1 MVVAHLNDFALGW
14 FTPVLAYAASVTGSL
29 FGLLCTVRA
38 QQFRSSK
45 EHARWLVLAA
55 IAIGGTGIWLMHF
68 SAMMGFGV
76 SGSVV
81 RYGIPLT
88 IASAVVAVVVV
99 GCGLFI
105 VGYGEPTRN
114 KVILGGIFTGFGIA
128 GMHYMGM
135 AGMRVHG
142 TISYSIPVVVASILI
157 AIVAAT
163 VALWFTVSL
172 RTTGA
177 LTAAA
182 LIMGVAVCG
191 MHYTGMEALR
201 VRLVPDAETV
211 TGVDPISFMVPVI
224 VVAFIILTVL
234 LLAVITGPTTEDLE
248 IRNQLFE
255 RPPSAFSPVDL
266 LTGPQM
272 PHEAGG
278 QHAPFDAPVQ
288 YGQQPGQYGQQPG
301 QYGQQP
307 GQYGE
312 QPGQHR
318 ARRS

>member
-1 MVVAHLNDFALGW
+1 VAHVNDFALGW

-29 FGLLCTVRA
+29 FGLLCTLRA
-38 QQFRSSK
+38 QQFRSSGQ
-45 EHARWLVLAA
+45 HIRWLLLGA

-81 RYGIPLT
+81 RYGIALT
-88 IASAVVAVVVV
+88 LGSAIVAVVVV

-105 VGYGEPTRN
+105 VGYSEPTRN

-135 AGMRVHG
+135 AAMRVHG
-142 TISYSIPVVVASILI
+142 EISYSIPLVIASFLI

-177 LTAAA
+177 ITAAA
-182 LIMGVAVCG
+182 LIMGIAVCG
-191 MHYTGMEALR
+191 MHYTGMAALR

-211 TGVDPISFMVPVI
+211 TGVDPIGFMVPVV

-234 LLAVITGPTTEDLE
+234 LLAVMTGPTNEDLA
-248 IRNQLFE
+248 IRNRLFE
-255 RPPSAFSPVDL
+255 QPVSAFSPVDL
-266 LTGPQM
+266 LTGPQR
-272 PHEAGG
+272 PNEAAGRY
-278 QHAPFDAPVQ
+278 APYDAPGQ
-288 YGQQPGQYGQQPG
+288 YDQQPGQHGQH
-301 QYGQQP
+301 
-307 GQYGE
+307 
-312 QPGQHR
+312 GQHR
-318 ARRS
+318 RS

>member
-1 MVVAHLNDFALGW
+1 LAHLNDFALGW

-38 QQFRSSK
+38 QQFRSSGQ
-45 EHARWLVLAA
+45 HVRWLVLAA

-76 SGSVV
+76 RGSVV
-81 RYGIPLT
+81 RYGILLT
-88 IASAVVAVVVV
+88 AGSAIVAVVVV

-114 KVILGGIFTGFGIA
+114 KVLLGGVFTGFGIA

-142 TISYSIPVVVASILI
+142 EISYSIPLVLASLLI
-157 AIVAAT
+157 AIVTAT

-172 RTTGA
+172 RTPAA

-182 LIMGVAVCG
+182 LIMGIAVCG

-211 TGVDPISFMVPVI
+211 TGVDPISFMVPVV
-224 VVAFIILTVL
+224 VVAFVILTVL
-234 LLAVITGPTTEDLE
+234 LLAVITGPTKEDLA
-248 IRNQLFE
+248 IRTQLFE

-266 LTGPQM
+266 LTGPPM
-272 PHEAGG
+272 PRAPGD
-278 QHAPFDAPVQ
+278 QHDP
-288 YGQQPGQYGQQPG
+288 YGRPGQYGQQPG
-301 QYGQQP
+301 Q
-307 GQYGE
+307 
-312 QPGQHR
+312 HR
-318 ARRS
+318 TRNS

>member
-1 MVVAHLNDFALGW
+1 MAHLNDFALGW

-29 FGLLCTVRA
+29 LGLLCTVRA
-38 QQFRSSK
+38 QQFRSAGQ
-45 EHARWLVLAA
+45 HARWLLLAA

-81 RYGIPLT
+81 RYGIALT
-88 IASAVVAVVVV
+88 IGSAIVAVVVV

-114 KVILGGIFTGFGIA
+114 KVILGGVFTGLGIA

-135 AGMRVHG
+135 AGMRVKG
-142 TISYSIPVVVASILI
+142 EISYSIPLVVASLLI

-172 RTTGA
+172 RTPGA

-182 LIMGVAVCG
+182 LIMGIAVCG

-211 TGVDPISFMVPVI
+211 TGVDPVSFMVPVI
-224 VVAFIILTVL
+224 VVAFIILTIL
-234 LLAVITGPTTEDLE
+234 LLAVITGPTQEDLV
-248 IRNQLFE
+248 IRKELFE

-266 LTGPQM
+266 LTTPLR
-272 PHEAGG
+272 PHEPGG
-278 QHAPFDAPVQ
+278 QHAPYDP
-288 YGQQPGQYGQQPG
+288 PGQYGQQPG
-301 QYGQQP
+301 Q
-307 GQYGE
+307 
-312 QPGQHR
+312 HR
-318 ARRS
+318 ARHS

>member
-1 MVVAHLNDFALGW
+1 VAHVNDFALGW

-29 FGLLCTVRA
+29 FGLLCTLRA
-38 QQFRSSK
+38 QQFRSSGQ
-45 EHARWLVLAA
+45 HIRWLLLGA

-81 RYGIPLT
+81 RYGIALT
-88 IASAVVAVVVV
+88 LGSAVVAVVVV

-105 VGYGEPTRN
+105 VGYSEPTRN

-135 AGMRVHG
+135 AAMRVHG
-142 TISYSIPVVVASILI
+142 EISYSIPLVIASFLI

-177 LTAAA
+177 ITAAA
-182 LIMGVAVCG
+182 LIMGIAVCG
-191 MHYTGMEALR
+191 MHYTGMAALR

-211 TGVDPISFMVPVI
+211 TGVDPIGFMVPVV

-234 LLAVITGPTTEDLE
+234 LLAVMTGPTNEDLA
-248 IRNQLFE
+248 IRNRLFE
-255 RPPSAFSPVDL
+255 QPVSAFSPVDL
-266 LTGPQM
+266 LTGPQR
-272 PHEAGG
+272 PNEAAGRY
-278 QHAPFDAPVQ
+278 APYDAPGQ
-288 YGQQPGQYGQQPG
+288 YDQQPGQH
-301 QYGQQP
+301 
-307 GQYGE
+307 
-312 QPGQHR
+312 GQHR
-318 ARRS
+318 RS

>member
-14 FTPVLAYAASVTGSL
+14 FTPVLAYAASVAGSL

-38 QQFRSSK
+38 QQFRPAGQ
-45 EHARWLVLAA
+45 HVRWLLLAA

-81 RYGIPLT
+81 RYGIVLT
-88 IASAVVAVVVV
+88 VGSALVAVLVV

-114 KVILGGIFTGFGIA
+114 KVILGGIFTGVGIA

-142 TISYSIPVVVASILI
+142 EISYSIPLVAASLLI

-177 LTAAA
+177 ITAAA
-182 LIMGVAVCG
+182 LIMGIAVCG
-191 MHYTGMEALR
+191 MHYTGMAALR
-201 VRLVPDAETV
+201 VRLTPDAETV
-211 TGVDPISFMVPVI
+211 TGVDPIGFMVPVI

-255 RPPSAFSPVDL
+255 RPPSAFSPIDH
-266 LTGPQM
+266 LTGPQR
-272 PHEAGG
+272 PQEPGG
-278 QHAPFDAPVQ
+278 RRASYDPSGQ
-288 YGQQPGQYGQQPG
+288 YGQYGQQPA

-307 GQYGE
+307 AQYG
-312 QPGQHR
+312 QQHGQHR
-318 ARRS
+318 TRPS

>member
-1 MVVAHLNDFALGW
+1 VAHVNDFALGW

-29 FGLLCTVRA
+29 FGLLCTLRA
-38 QQFRSSK
+38 QQFRSSGQ
-45 EHARWLVLAA
+45 HVRWLLLGA

-81 RYGIPLT
+81 RYGIALT
-88 IASAVVAVVVV
+88 IGSAIVAVAVV

-135 AGMRVHG
+135 AAMRVHG
-142 TISYSIPVVVASILI
+142 EISYSIPLVIASILI

-177 LTAAA
+177 ITAAA
-182 LIMGVAVCG
+182 LIMGIAVCG
-191 MHYTGMEALR
+191 MHYTGMAALR

-211 TGVDPISFMVPVI
+211 TGVDPIGFMVPVV

-234 LLAVITGPTTEDLE
+234 LLAVMTGPTNEDLA
-248 IRNQLFE
+248 IRNRLFE
-255 RPPSAFSPVDL
+255 QPVSAFSPVDL
-266 LTGPQM
+266 LAGPQR
-272 PHEAGG
+272 PTEADRGRY
-278 QHAPFDAPVQ
+278 APYDAPGQ
-288 YGQQPGQYGQQPG
+288 YDQQPGQH
-301 QYGQQP
+301 
-307 GQYGE
+307 
-312 QPGQHR
+312 GQHR
-318 ARRS
+318 ARRP

>member
-1 MVVAHLNDFALGW
+1 VAHVNDFALGW

-29 FGLLCTVRA
+29 FGLLCTLRA
-38 QQFRSSK
+38 QQFRSSGQ
-45 EHARWLVLAA
+45 HIRWLLLAA

-81 RYGIPLT
+81 RYGIALT
-88 IASAVVAVVVV
+88 IGSAIVAVAVV

-135 AGMRVHG
+135 AAMRVHG
-142 TISYSIPVVVASILI
+142 DISYSIPLVIASILI

-177 LTAAA
+177 ITAAA
-182 LIMGVAVCG
+182 LIMGIAVCG
-191 MHYTGMEALR
+191 MHYTGMAALR

-211 TGVDPISFMVPVI
+211 TGVDPIGFMVPVV

-234 LLAVITGPTTEDLE
+234 LLAVMTGPTNEDLA
-248 IRNQLFE
+248 IRNRLFE
-255 RPPSAFSPVDL
+255 QPVSAFSPVDL
-266 LTGPQM
+266 LTGPQR
-272 PHEAGG
+272 PAEADRGRY
-278 QHAPFDAPVQ
+278 APYDAPGQ
-288 YGQQPGQYGQQPG
+288 YDQQPGQH
-301 QYGQQP
+301 
-307 GQYGE
+307 
-312 QPGQHR
+312 GQHR
-318 ARRS
+318 ARRP